1 MGINRYVI
9 SSGLCVAAIL
19 TSACREK
26 AGATVQANEA
36 PPVIAAAMAVQPR
49 PFNAVVSVTGS
60 LVSRTHVEVRAE
72 TFGRVLKFTKEEG
85 DAVRAG
91 EPILWVEEDNYRLA
105 LKQAESAVQVAEA
118 GLARSKVLAV
128 HAQQELDRA
137 QHLILSG
144 GITDKDLKLAVV
156 TEQDGRSQVKVSE
169 AQLDQARTAVDLA
182 KKKLADTVVRAPV
195 DGEIQKKFVNTGSYV
210 EAPTPVVV
218 IVNNQRIELE
228 ALIPASELG
237 QVRGGMRVT
246 FKVNSFP
253 DKTFEGRIIELAPAV
268 DAESRS
274 AKVRIQVPNSNGL
287 LKAGM
292 FVEGEILTGVTKSAI
307 VVPAAALH
315 RDESRAAEG
324 MVYLIDNGRAIRR
337 KVMVGRE
344 YDGSVEIAAGLK
356 TGEMLITEQSLE
368 VAEGVR
374 VQARE
379 NGHVS
384 Q

>member
-1 MGINRYVI
+1 MNRYLI
-9 SSGLCVAAIL
+9 SSGLGLAAMLI
-19 TSACREK
+19 SGCRTDK
-26 AGATVQANEA
+26 ANATVEA
-36 PPVIAAAMAVQPR
+36 KETPPVMAAATAVQPR
-49 PFNAVVSVTGS
+49 PFNAVVPVTGT

-72 TFGRVLKFTKEEG
+72 TFGRVVKFTKEEG
-85 DAVRAG
+85 DPVRAG

-105 LKQAESAVQVAEA
+105 LKQAESAVQVTEA

-128 HAQQELDRA
+128 HAQQELERA
-137 QHLILSG
+137 QNLIKSG

-156 TEQDGRSQVKVSE
+156 TEQDARSQVKVSE

-195 DGEIQKKFVNTGSYV
+195 DGEIQRKMVNTGSYV
-210 EAPTPVVV
+210 EAPTPVFA

-246 FKVNSFP
+246 FKVSSFP
-253 DKTFEGRIIELAPAV
+253 DKTFEGRIVELAPAV

-274 AKVRIQVPNSNGL
+274 AKVRIQVPNPTGL
-287 LKAGM
+287 LKTGM
-292 FVEGEILTGVTKSAI
+292 FAEGEILTGVTKSAI
-307 VVPAAALH
+307 VIPSTAVH
-315 RDESRAAEG
+315 RDENQAAQGVVFVIE
-324 MVYLIDNGRAIRR
+324 NGRAVRR

-344 YDGSVEIAAGLK
+344 YDGTVEISAGLK
-356 TGEMLITEQSLE
+356 PGDVLITEQSLE

-374 VQARE
+374 VEARG